1 MYILAH
7 IILSCSFVSKNWHS
21 CLIRLS
27 GIRKYGSRK
36 PGVEMCQCAGA
47 VSKCAEDE
55 ICTFAQ
61 VAKQPKIIMRQAG
74 QRNEKMASKQK
85 QQQQQHLMW
94 KTIRNVAQEPRGYG
108 NIVVKY
114 TFWPKG

>member
-74 QRNEKMASKQK
+74 QRNEKT
-85 QQQQQHLMW
+85 
-94 KTIRNVAQEPRGYG
+94 KTTATTAFEVEKTRNVAQCRLLYA
-108 NIVVKY
+108 NFYLKVVLE
-114 TFWPKG
+114 

>member
-47 VSKCAEDE
+47 LSKCAEDD
-55 ICTFAQ
+55 ICTSRKATQ
-61 VAKQPKIIMRQAG
+61 NNHAASWT
-74 QRNEKMASKQK
+74 EK
-85 QQQQQHLMW
+85 
-94 KTIRNVAQEPRGYG
+94 
-108 NIVVKY
+108 
-114 TFWPKG
+114 

>member
-7 IILSCSFVSKNWHS
+7 IILSCSLVSKNWHS

-47 VSKCAEDE
+47 LSKCAEDE
-55 ICTFAQ
+55 MCKSRKATQNNPA
-61 VAKQPKIIMRQAG
+61 ASWT
-74 QRNEKMASKQK
+74 EK
-85 QQQQQHLMW
+85 
-94 KTIRNVAQEPRGYG
+94 
-108 NIVVKY
+108 
-114 TFWPKG
+114 